1 MYCQCDG
8 SHRGA
13 IILDVGANA
22 LLFAGGL
29 LAWTFLEYVI
39 HGWMSHTFRTFASP
53 LHQVHHRDPR
63 RVFTIHAWIPIA
75 TTWLAGLALWG
86 FAPAL
91 IFYSGMVAGFA
102 TYEFMHYRIHFVSPR
117 NRLEAYLR
125 ERHLVHHYRAPDRC
139 FGVTSPLWDSVF
151 RSGIADTEMRSMR
164 AAVAAMPPLA
174 GPSNV
179 RMLIPSRAG
188 H

>member
-1 MYCQCDG
+1 
-8 SHRGA
+8 
-13 IILDVGANA
+13 VGANA
-22 LLFAGGL
+22 LLFVGGL
-29 LAWTFLEYVI
+29 IAWTFLEYLI
-39 HGWMSHTFRTFASP
+39 HGWMSHAFRTFASP
-53 LHQVHHRDPR
+53 LHQVHHRDPS

-75 TTWLAGLALWG
+75 ATWLAGLAVWG
-86 FAPAL
+86 LAPAMV
-91 IFYSGMVAGFA
+91 FYSGMVAGFV
-102 TYEFMHYRIHFVSPR
+102 TYEFVHYRIHFVSPP

-151 RSGIADTEMRSMR
+151 RSGIADPEMRAMR
-164 AAVAAMPPLA
+164 AAVAATPPLA

-179 RMLIPSRAG
+179 HMLIPSRAA

>member
-1 MYCQCDG
+1 
-8 SHRGA
+8 
-13 IILDVGANA
+13 VGANA

-63 RVFTIHAWIPIA
+63 RVFTIHAWLPIA
-75 TTWLAGLALWG
+75 ATWLAGLALWG
-86 FAPAL
+86 LAPAI

-125 ERHLVHHYRAPDRC
+125 ECHLVHHYRAPDRC

-164 AAVAAMPPLA
+164 AAVAATPPLA